1 MRRSSSPENMDVSLI
16 PVQMMKTFGSLMFF
30 LLSRPRGA
38 SGHQGAQLPAVLPL
52 PLAAE
57 THPGRS
63 EGAGA
68 AGPPP
73 AGPGGRQGAA
83 QHPAD
88 VLQGHV
94 QPPDAGEQRQ
104 LLLAVQ

>member
-1 MRRSSSPENMDVSLI
+1 MLNITTSSSPLR
-16 PVQMMKTFGSLMFF
+16 
-30 LLSRPRGA
+30 RPGGA
-38 SGHQGAQLPAVLPL
+38 SGHQSAELPAVLPL
-52 PLAAE
+52 SLPAE
-57 THPGRS
+57 THSGRS
-63 EGAGA
+63 EGARA

-73 AGPGGRQGAA
+73 AGPGRHQGAA

-88 VLQGHV
+88 VLQGHL

>member
-1 MRRSSSPENMDVSLI
+1 MSFPLRRPGGV
-16 PVQMMKTFGSLMFF
+16 
-30 LLSRPRGA
+30 
-38 SGHQGAQLPAVLPL
+38 SGHQSAQLPAVLPL
-52 PLAAE
+52 SLPAE

-88 VLQGHV
+88 VLQGHL
-94 QPPDAGEQRQ
+94 QPPDAGEQRK
-104 LLLAVQ
+104 LFLAVQ